1 MRRNTT
7 GASEV
12 DTVYNPMLASNNSTS
27 ITAANI
33 SYDSG
38 LYWFK
43 KTVTVSG
50 NKLAFTQADT
60 DVKYIRENGLVK
72 INGSLYKVKKDS
84 KTNTE
89 VELIDST
96 GLDAN
101 PPSDATDAYFALA
114 LLSDNTKAE
123 KGNGRNT
130 TTFYPN
136 TITGDDGETSGS
148 TSSEEA
154 IKVKAT
160 YDGTLTANYT
170 QKSLI
175 YFKNTLGW
183 SSVYVNFYTNNY
195 WGYND
200 DAEKGTGNSGVTNR
214 NKTMTRI
221 GETDVWYF
229 DYGAASITPSAYVSF
244 TEDIQQDGGGNG
256 YQYFWKSGD
265 GENVVYPTRYPDAKT
280 ADKASESGFKPMTP
294 MFVPLAS
301 QTAMVMNN
309 SGGGKANYY
318 NYGYWTMYTAGTGYT
333 LEVYNSAGNNLLKT
347 ATFASADELMPMRAV
362 VDLEAGAT
370 YKFQLR
376 RGGTGSDGAYYGHS
390 GTMTYAN
397 HGQSTAWDMTNAPSF
412 SMAGITTNAA
422 GDYTFNLSYSADGSG
437 NYRLRMAVDYPIAG
451 GDYRLVYTDAKPT
464 CKPSAI
470 VPKVKKKKDK
480 GLA

>member
-1 MRRNTT
+1 MTCVRI
-7 GASEV
+7 SSI
-12 DTVYNPMLASNNSTS
+12 DTVDFSCSTVIISGSFTINNYKLTY
-27 ITAANI
+27 II
-33 SYDSG
+33 DGEEYKSYDIEYGATITSEAEPTKEGYTFSG
-38 LYWFK
+38 WSAGDG
-43 KTVTVSG
+43 V
-50 NKLAFTQADT
+50 
-60 DVKYIRENGLVK
+60 
-72 INGSLYKVKKDS
+72 
-84 KTNTE
+84 
-89 VELIDST
+89 
-96 GLDAN
+96 
-101 PPSDATDAYFALA
+101 
-114 LLSDNTKAE
+114 
-123 KGNGRNT
+123 
-130 TTFYPN
+130 

-333 LEVYNSAGNNLLKT
+333 LEVYNSQIYSPQSDLSAFLL
-347 ATFASADELMPMRAV
+347 
-362 VDLEAGAT
+362 
-370 YKFQLR
+370 
-376 RGGTGSDGAYYGHS
+376 SD
-390 GTMTYAN
+390 
-397 HGQSTAWDMTNAPSF
+397 QPC
-412 SMAGITTNAA
+412 
-422 GDYTFNLSYSADGSG
+422 L
-437 NYRLRMAVDYPIAG
+437 
-451 GDYRLVYTDAKPT
+451 
-464 CKPSAI
+464 
-470 VPKVKKKKDK
+470 
-480 GLA
+480 